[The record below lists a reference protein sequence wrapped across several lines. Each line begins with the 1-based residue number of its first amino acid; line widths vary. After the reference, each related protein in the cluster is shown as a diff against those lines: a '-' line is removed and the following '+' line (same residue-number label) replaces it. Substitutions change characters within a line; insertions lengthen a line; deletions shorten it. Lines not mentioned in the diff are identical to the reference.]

1 MARVGIDARESVTDH
16 LRCIIEQFSSIR
28 IFTVVVPSARR
39 PSRDS
44 RAAVRRRGGPGRLVA
59 RVRLT
64 SSHYFENTRRNTS
77 VRSTGFG
84 PAPGAGTPAVSDA
97 RSRALVR
104 GAVDRGT
111 AILKNGSC
119 GE

>member
-64 SSHYFENTRRNTS
+64 SSHYIENTRRNTS

-84 PAPGAGTPAVSDA
+84 PAPPPGEPGLRRFRTRA
-97 RSRALVR
+97 RAR
-104 GAVDRGT
+104 
-111 AILKNGSC
+111 
-119 GE
+119 